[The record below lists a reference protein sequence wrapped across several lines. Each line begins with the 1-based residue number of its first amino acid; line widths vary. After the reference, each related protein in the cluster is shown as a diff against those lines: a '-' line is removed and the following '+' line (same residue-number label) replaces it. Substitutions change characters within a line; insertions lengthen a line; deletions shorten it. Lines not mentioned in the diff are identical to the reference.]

1 VYISSI
7 YFLDHRRLQGQ
18 CAYTEAHFRMDHDRK
33 DAKATV
39 EKFESL
45 ADAESYGKGIQK
57 SSAMGTVTISD
68 LNDIFL
74 VPAPSADPRGMLRS
88 ISNAQCGADMPCRS
102 AQHAKVEEN
111 HGHRTL
117 VDM

>member
-1 VYISSI
+1 
-7 YFLDHRRLQGQ
+7 
-18 CAYTEAHFRMDHDRK
+18 MDHDRK
-33 DAKATV
+33 DMKTTV

-45 ADAESYGKGIQK
+45 ADDESYGKGVQK
-57 SSAMGTVTISD
+57 TSAMGTVTISD
-68 LNDIFL
+68 LNDIYL

-88 ISNAQCGADMPCRS
+88 SSNPQYGADMPYRS